1 MKIGR
6 VRETVE
12 IETSGERLEG
22 RLEPGRE
29 VRRGGETWRED
40 LVRGIAAAY
49 IVTSRIT
56 ARIIVL
62 KSFSYLSCVYMHL
75 VGYVITYNC

>member
-1 MKIGR
+1 M
-6 VRETVE
+6 
-12 IETSGERLEG
+12 
-22 RLEPGRE
+22 
-29 VRRGGETWRED
+29 RRGEETWRED

-62 KSFSYLSCVYMHL
+62 KSFSYLSYVYMHL